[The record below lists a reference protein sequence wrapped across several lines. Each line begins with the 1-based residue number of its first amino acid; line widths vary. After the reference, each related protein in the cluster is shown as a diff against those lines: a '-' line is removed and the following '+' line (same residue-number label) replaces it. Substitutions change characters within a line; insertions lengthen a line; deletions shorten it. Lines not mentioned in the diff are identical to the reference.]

1 MRRKDREKERN
12 SVEIYFIYVLC
23 IYKRRADRFAGEN
36 AFSIGHRP
44 YLHNKLPV
52 VSIYYAIVD
61 YSSRILVG
69 ERAHTMHKY
78 LTWYFKTSGWTWCV
92 YRSLSSSHSRS
103 VFQPSFLSLASSL
116 SISPPNSIR
125 TQLHSFAH
133 KIYRVSLR
141 ERFHHFKVCVCSIFL
156 RGGKFMDN
164 ALAHNNFKCV
174 YNEHFGRAM
183 LTLGFVQF

>member
-1 MRRKDREKERN
+1 MCCVFTSEEQIDSPVKMH
-12 SVEIYFIYVLC
+12 FPL
-23 IYKRRADRFAGEN
+23 G
-36 AFSIGHRP
+36 IGHIYIINCQSFP
-44 YLHNKLPV
+44 YIMQLL
-52 VSIYYAIVD
+52 ITLAEYW
-61 YSSRILVG
+61 VG

>member
-1 MRRKDREKERN
+1 MCCVFTSEEQIDSPVKMH
-12 SVEIYFIYVLC
+12 FPL
-23 IYKRRADRFAGEN
+23 G
-36 AFSIGHRP
+36 IGHIYIINCQSFP
-44 YLHNKLPV
+44 YIMQLLITLAEYWLVNELTPCINTWRDILRLRDELDAFTALYPAHILDPCSSLPFSLSLPV
-52 VSIYYAIVD
+52 S
-61 YSSRILVG
+61 
-69 ERAHTMHKY
+69 
-78 LTWYFKTSGWTWCV
+78 
-92 YRSLSSSHSRS
+92 
-103 VFQPSFLSLASSL
+103 
-116 SISPPNSIR
+116 SPPNSIR